1 MEEKWKA
8 MATLNLN
15 LPEELDSKLQACAVD
30 QGREVE
36 SVVLDILEK
45 ELQTTATKSVSKKM
59 PYEEWK
65 KEFDAWIKS
74 RPKIDVVVDD
84 SRETIYEGR

>member
-1 MEEKWKA
+1 
-8 MATLNLN
+8 MATLIVN
-15 LPEELDSKLQACAVD
+15 LPEELDSKLQTRAAD
-30 QGREVE
+30 QGREIE
-36 SVVLDILEK
+36 KVVLEIIEK
-45 ELQTTATKSVSKKM
+45 ELERAPTTSAPKKM

-65 KEFDAWIKS
+65 REFDAWIKS

>member
-1 MEEKWKA
+1 
-8 MATLNLN
+8 MATLIVNLSED
-15 LPEELDSKLQACAVD
+15 LASRLQTCAKG
-30 QGREVE
+30 QGR
-36 SVVLDILEK
+36 DIETVALHLLEQG
-45 ELQTTATKSVSKKM
+45 LNSPSIKSESKKM

-65 KEFDAWIKS
+65 REFDEWIKS